1 MARPSA
7 LDQMKQMD
15 KEMSK
20 MKDLA
25 SQLGKASEQLEK
37 GDSQAAAQE
46 LAKDNRFT
54 AMTIK
59 REIGHDDRGI
69 TADGVCMFWQVA
81 VGAVLSSRHTLI

>member
-1 MARPSA
+1 MILDKLASKPA
-7 LDQMKQMD
+7 LNICGETMTFNAGLTQMD
-15 KEMSK
+15 IARNGA
-20 MKDLA
+20 LR
-25 SQLGKASEQLEK
+25 
-37 GDSQAAAQE
+37 AAAQE

-54 AMTIK
+54 GMTIK